1 MIKYLN
7 KAVIISALKR
17 AVWTM
22 AEVALSMMSVGMA
35 ISDINWAHV
44 LSVTA
49 VAGIIS
55 ILKSIVIGMPETDMD
70 GKLIIEDGEEK
81 QSWILNVETDPLVI
95 PNKSTIILK
104 VENKL

>member
-1 MIKYLN
+1 LIKYLN